1 MLSLI
6 YFNYRLP
13 FPVTSHY
20 LNSISS
26 YLVSSNSQHKVTIIV
41 LRQAIYYTSLSN
53 AGGTWAGIDNHR
65 CSLLFWFWSTIP
77 HSILIRLLGC
87 VYYSCSQHLSR
98 TGSSYQCI
106 KTDQN
111 KSGSYLDLHA
121 AVTTHEQYNILYLL
135 QCYNSTKY
143 WLYKVIYNNT

>member
-13 FPVTSHY
+13 FPVIGHY
-20 LNSISS
+20 LSSISS
-26 YLVSSNSQHKVTIIV
+26 YLVSSNPQHKVTIII
-41 LRQAIYYTSLSN
+41 LCRAIYYTSLSN

-77 HSILIRLLGC
+77 HSILIRLLGRM
-87 VYYSCSQHLSR
+87 YYSCSQHLSR

-106 KTDQN
+106 ITDQN
-111 KSGSYLDLHA
+111 KSSSYLYLCA
-121 AVTTHEQYNILYLL
+121 AVTTHEQDNILYLL

>member
-13 FPVTSHY
+13 FPIIGHY
-20 LNSISS
+20 LSSISS
-26 YLVSSNSQHKVTIIV
+26 YLVSSNPQHKVTIIV
-41 LRQAIYYTSLSN
+41 LGRQFTILLCQMLEALGQ
-53 AGGTWAGIDNHR
+53 AIDNHR

-77 HSILIRLLGC
+77 HSILIRLLGH
-87 VYYSCSQHLSR
+87 VYHSCSQHLSR

-106 KTDQN
+106 ITDQN
-111 KSGSYLDLHA
+111 KSSSYLDLRA